1 MHETLVGGFCTAA
14 VRAIFRFKQMARAG
28 LDNTKYRR
36 STTHISFL
44 AHHTQSI
51 STAITR
57 EDSRALYTRRLP
69 KGRLSYPT
77 VARAAAR
84 KCAALASPCCPSR
97 AGPSALS

>member
-44 AHHTQSI
+44 AHHTQST

-57 EDSRALYTRRLP
+57 EDSRALHETLTKKTVELTKLSNRRSG
-69 KGRLSYPT
+69 GR
-77 VARAAAR
+77 A
-84 KCAALASPCCPSR
+84 
-97 AGPSALS
+97 